1 MLISKNPT
9 TMKYDF
15 DVKLSQVHAMRSMS
29 SILQSKGEALKRKL
43 FLKRESYESGRIA
56 KSNDK
61 HTSNSN
67 LHVEEKKYDNTQVQS
82 LERGTFV
89 DKSKDEENFNFVNGC
104 IKEGQNLIMPQKFVS
119 VFDSSIFGNKN
130 KSFEQSVWYPRKVL
144 MEEQRSTSHQ
154 SFLKCS
160 VVFLSQCIRKYL
172 NYCVRGEKCS
182 EKEFYPHEDS
192 DHNEN
197 DSDVQESGTSPM
209 SSIMKRRLQL
219 ENDQTRADNQRK
231 KYCNQM
237 INGKDSPN
245 DEDFRAI
252 AVPYRSVAK
261 FIPNNNL
268 IYSCNPNYKRFTS
281 FTLKIKVHRLEFQ
294 SHPIMS
300 KDETVY
306 STTSKEFAH
315 YMEVIGMRTCS
326 YYFSSIKALSRDIQT
341 EISQIGHEGYLP
353 GNAQKLLNNVHRT
366 LSALCSEVSK
376 INNMKGGLL
385 QKVKAMKYARS
396 DPFCSDDKC
405 YYDFEFV
412 ETTANRD
419 KEGYDEQLTV
429 PLDAYEVLSHL
440 QEVVD
445 SLVQKLRYTSYN
457 EQPDCQIHYA
467 ENGIIPGNKTCC
479 IISSCIKF
487 LFEISTNKLSYLK
500 IERHSSKERQVLSS
514 LPKEEEGRR
523 QILSAYTYAVE
534 LQIDGHSVSQT
545 KRLKFKDSFEFCIEF
560 NETFNC
566 SLNNF
571 PSQICARIIQMKK
584 QPMGAKCIIS
594 SNVLKIPM
602 ISKIIPLNQPAL
614 EEYCFSCTNSEGEYK
629 GSISASLSWELV
641 PNICEKEIELFLSN
655 TMTMKKYKH
664 LSSTIH
670 DSSKEKGS
678 IDMDFAE
685 YSTRELSLAF
695 RLPNTNLTYFNYFH
709 VQESTR
715 NKLIKLRDQGLRP
728 YTAVPYNVDKEDEPP
743 MGTQLSVS

>member
-1 MLISKNPT
+1 
-9 TMKYDF
+9 MKYDF

-29 SILQSKGEALKRKL
+29 NILQSIGEAIKLKL
-43 FLKRESYESGRIA
+43 FLKWESYESGRTG
-56 KSNDK
+56 KSNDMC
-61 HTSNSN
+61 TSNSN
-67 LHVEEKKYDNTQVQS
+67 FHVEEKKNDKTPVQS
-82 LERGTFV
+82 LERDTFV
-89 DKSKDEENFNFVNGC
+89 DEAKYEENIDYVNDC
-104 IKEGQNLIMPQKFVS
+104 IKEDQHLIMPQRFVS

-130 KSFEQSVWYPRKVL
+130 KSSKESVWYPRKVL

-154 SFLKCS
+154 SFPKCS
-160 VVFLSQCIRKYL
+160 VVFLSQYIRKYL

-182 EKEFYPHEDS
+182 EMEFYPHEDS

-197 DSDVQESGTSPM
+197 ESDAQESGTSPT
-209 SSIMKRRLQL
+209 SSVMKRRLQL
-219 ENDQTRADNQRK
+219 ENDQTRADNQRR
-231 KYCNQM
+231 KYFNQM

-245 DEDFRAI
+245 DEDLRAI
-252 AVPYRSVAK
+252 AVPFRSVAK
-261 FIPNNNL
+261 FVPNNNL
-268 IYSCNPNYKRFTS
+268 IYSCNPNYNRFTS

-315 YMEVIGMRTCS
+315 YMEVIGRRTSS

-341 EISQIGHEGYLP
+341 EIGQIGHEGYLP
-353 GNAQKLLNNVHRT
+353 GNVQKILNNVHRT
-366 LSALCSEVSK
+366 LSALCSEVSM
-376 INNMKGGLL
+376 INNMKEGLL

-396 DPFCSDDKC
+396 ELFCSDDQC
-405 YYDFEFV
+405 YFDFEFV
-412 ETTANRD
+412 ETITNRD
-419 KEGYDEQLTV
+419 KEGCEEQLTV
-429 PLDAYEVLSHL
+429 PLDAYEVLNHL

-445 SLVQKLRYTSYN
+445 SLVQKLRYISYN

-467 ENGIIPGNKTCC
+467 ESGVIPGNKTSC
-479 IISSCIKF
+479 IISSCINF
-487 LFEISTNKLSYLK
+487 LLGVSTNKLSYLK

-514 LPKEEEGRR
+514 LPKEEERR
-523 QILSAYTYAVE
+523 QTLSAYAYAIE

-545 KRLKFKDSFEFCIEF
+545 KLLKFKDPFEFCIEF

-571 PSQICARIIQMKK
+571 PSQICTRIIQMKK

-594 SNVLKIPM
+594 ANVLKIPV
-602 ISKIIPLNQPAL
+602 ISKITALNQPTL
-614 EEYCFSCTNSEGEYK
+614 EEYCFSCTTSEGEYK

-641 PNICEKEIELFLSN
+641 PNLCEKEIELFLSK
-655 TMTMKKYKH
+655 TMAIKKYKN
-664 LSSTIH
+664 LSPMIQNP
-670 DSSKEKGS
+670 SKDKGS

-715 NKLIKLRDQGLRP
+715 NKLLKLRDQGLRP
-728 YTAVPYNVDKEDEPP
+728 FTAVPYNVDREDEPQ
-743 MGTQLSVS
+743 MGAQLSVS